1 MPDPRQ
7 SFVSPSPQGDAPQ
20 AFAPLRRRE
29 PIAVE
34 GGAAVPPEQAALVMR
49 LSQEVAALRAALDLS
64 RHRIA
69 TLEVE
74 ASVDPVSGL
83 LNRRAFE
90 REIEKAASF
99 RSRYQ
104 TPALA
109 VLIAIDGLA
118 AVAERHGQS
127 IANRVVQTLGARM
140 KATMRSCDV
149 AARIDPYLFGLVLW
163 NVADADGQPR
173 LDALRAAVGGMDK
186 LLEGRVAAV
195 NARVAAA
202 PIAVDDNAANLLPRI
217 EERLGPRRRGPRS
230 ITR

>member
-7 SFVSPSPQGDAPQ
+7 SPAYPLRQPEPSQT
-20 AFAPLRRRE
+20 FAPLRRRD
-29 PIAVE
+29 PMAVE
-34 GGAAVPPEQAALVMR
+34 EEPRVPQDQGALVMR

-74 ASVDPVSGL
+74 ASADPVSGL

-90 REIEKAASF
+90 REIEKASAF

-104 TPALA
+104 TAALA
-109 VLIAIDGLA
+109 VLVAVDGLA
-118 AVAERHGQS
+118 AVAERHGQTV
-127 IANRVVQTLGARM
+127 ANRIVHTIGSRLKTTL
-140 KATMRSCDV
+140 RSCDV

-163 NVADADGQPR
+163 NVADGDCQQR
-173 LDALRAAVGGMDK
+173 LDSLRAAVGGMDR

-195 NARVAAA
+195 SARVAGA
-202 PIAVDDNAANLLPRI
+202 PIAIDDNAETLLPRI
-217 EERLGPRRRGPRS
+217 EAMLGPRRRGPRGL
-230 ITR
+230 TR